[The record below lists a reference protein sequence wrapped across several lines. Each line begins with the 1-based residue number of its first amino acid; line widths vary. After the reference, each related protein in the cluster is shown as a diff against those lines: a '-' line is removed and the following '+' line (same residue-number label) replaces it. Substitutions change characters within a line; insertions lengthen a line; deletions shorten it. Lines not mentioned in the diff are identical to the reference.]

1 MKSQTSCILTL
12 ITVLAPL
19 VAQAPEPEI
28 HVNRQ
33 RFWSS
38 IETLSEFGRPP
49 GGDFEA
55 GVTRLAF
62 SEADKAARAWLMQQ
76 MRDSGLA
83 VRVDAA
89 GNIFGRRAGQQN
101 LPTLLFGSHIDSVPH
116 GGNFDGDVGA
126 LGALEI
132 MRSLNDN
139 KRVTRHPFEMVV
151 WTNEEGHR
159 FGRGLM
165 GSSAAVGL
173 LSEDLLSRKDDE
185 GVTLGDR
192 LRQYGQDPARLSE
205 ARIAAGSVAAYT
217 SCTSSRAASWSKRI
231 LR

>member
-1 MKSQTSCILTL
+1 MKSHRSCIPML
-12 ITVLAPL
+12 ITVLVPL
-19 VAQAPEPEI
+19 VGQAPTPAS
-28 HVNRQ
+28 HVNQQ
-33 RFWSS
+33 RFWLS

-49 GGDFEA
+49 GAGFEA

-89 GNIFGRRAGQQN
+89 GNIFGRRDGQQN

-132 MRSLNDN
+132 MRSLND
-139 KRVTRHPFEMVV
+139 KKLVTRHPFEI
-151 WTNEEGHR
+151 R
-159 FGRGLM
+159 
-165 GSSAAVGL
+165 
-173 LSEDLLSRKDDE
+173 
-185 GVTLGDR
+185 
-192 LRQYGQDPARLSE
+192 
-205 ARIAAGSVAAYT
+205 VA
-217 SCTSSRAASWSKRI
+217 S
-231 LR
+231 L